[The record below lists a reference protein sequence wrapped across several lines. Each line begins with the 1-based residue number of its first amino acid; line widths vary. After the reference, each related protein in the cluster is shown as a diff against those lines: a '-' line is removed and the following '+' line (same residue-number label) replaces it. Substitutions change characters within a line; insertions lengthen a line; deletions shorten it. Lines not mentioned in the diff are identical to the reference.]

1 MAETPSVDKKTL
13 TRVLW
18 LDKAKKLLII
28 LVIVS
33 IYIWSARGVNFSLL
47 EIFRELPSFFSLL
60 GEMIPPNWAYSRRL
74 IDPLIETIQIAVLG
88 TFFGAILTIPL
99 SLLAANT
106 VTRNKYIYFAART
119 VMNLFRTIPELLY
132 AAILVAG
139 IGLGAFSGMLAITI
153 FSTVVIGKLTSES
166 LEAISMGPLEALEAV
181 GCNKLEM
188 IRYAVVP
195 QILPAYSSYSL
206 YVFEI
211 NIRVSTVL
219 GLVGAGGIGV
229 PLQTSLNLFRY
240 QNAATIILVTFL
252 FVMVIDYVSTKLR
265 EVLI

>member
-1 MAETPSVDKKTL
+1 MAKKTR
-13 TRVLW
+13 TE
-18 LDKAKKLLII
+18 AKKLTKVFWVDRLKKIGV
-28 LVIVS
+28 LAVIAI
-33 IYIWSARGVNFSLL
+33 IYIWSARGVGFNLL

-74 IDPLIETIQIAVLG
+74 INPLVETIQIAILG

-99 SLLAANT
+99 TLLAANNI
-106 VTRNKYIYFAART
+106 TRNKYIYFFAKGF
-119 VMNLFRTIPELLY
+119 MNIFRTIPELLY

-139 IGLGAFSGMLAITI
+139 IGLGAFSGMLEITI
-153 FSTVVIGKLTSES
+153 FSIVVIAKLTSES
-166 LEAISMGPLEALEAV
+166 LEAISYGPLEALQAV
-181 GCNKLEM
+181 GGNKLEM
-188 IRYAVVP
+188 IKYAVVP
-195 QILPAYSSYSL
+195 QILPAYTSYSL

-240 QNAATIILVTFL
+240 QNASMIILVTFIL
-252 FVMVIDYVSTKLR
+252 VMAIDYASTKLR
-265 EVLI
+265 EVLV